1 MVKQNINRNDVIDI
15 IKQIDSLI
23 NDGKFEDAVR
33 LFAELDM
40 SFEQLVKKDQ
50 EELIES
56 YNYIKNLLLVYY
68 KITEGEDLMKF
79 GDIKGIKGV
88 VNQLEFLKREYKD
101 ILEDKQKLLDY
112 VNTSKESFTN
122 FYYYA
127 EARRKFHVKMMELHG
142 LITENK
148 IGEAKKLYRKLIRD
162 YNIVVNY
169 LEYHKRK
176 EIYNELMEIYRD
188 IMTKGYKT
196 EIYKTILKPI
206 KIERKEINKEKVEK
220 VKQIYYDPYRE
231 VRDLIK
237 NNDLENANKL
247 LKNL

>member
-1 MVKQNINRNDVIDI
+1 
-15 IKQIDSLI
+15 
-23 NDGKFEDAVR
+23 
-33 LFAELDM
+33 
-40 SFEQLVKKDQ
+40 
-50 EELIES
+50 
-56 YNYIKNLLLVYY
+56 
-68 KITEGEDLMKF
+68 
-79 GDIKGIKGV
+79 
-88 VNQLEFLKREYKD
+88 
-101 ILEDKQKLLDY
+101 
-112 VNTSKESFTN
+112 
-122 FYYYA
+122 
-127 EARRKFHVKMMELHG
+127 MELHG